1 MNKRKMKK
9 ERETLSLYDF
19 DGKLAEVRDF
29 VDSLIDKYGKDARL
43 DNDTE
48 WDYDC
53 DRSVFYLHYEREET
67 DAEMD
72 KRIKAAAKARERRK
86 IQKAKDDAAK
96 EARELKELARL
107 RKKYGE

>member
-1 MNKRKMKK
+1 MNKRKMKE

-29 VDSLIDKYGKDARL
+29 VDSLIEKYGKDARL

-53 DRSVFYLHYEREET
+53 DRSIFYLYHEREET

-72 KRIKAAAKARERRK
+72 KRLKAAEKAKAYRK
-86 IQKAKDDAAK
+86 AQKAKDAAAK
-96 EARELKELARL
+96 EAKELKELARL